1 MKSDAPKVLHP
12 LYGRPMLRHV
22 LDAAMGTGPEKTV
35 VVINGR
41 DAGKVREALKS
52 DHVLFAVQGKPMG
65 TADALSCGMKALG
78 GFPGTALVL
87 NGDMPLVT
95 AKTLRRFL
103 GLHRRR
109 RNALSIASF
118 IADDPGPYGRIL
130 RDERGKAIRIVEAGD
145 ASEDERAVKEVNSG
159 LYAIERP
166 ALALLK
172 KIRPNRKK
180 KEYYLTDIFGLA
192 LGRGLKAEVHP
203 AGDEGEF
210 LGVNT
215 RQELMQAHEALRK
228 RHISLCLEKGVNF
241 IDAGSVFI
249 HPTASIGRET
259 LIYPEVYLE
268 GKTKI
273 GKNCVIYPNVRVVD
287 SSIGDRAVIK
297 DSTLIEGSVIGRGAE
312 VGPFAHIRPGSAV
325 GPGAKIGNFVEVK
338 KSSIGPLTK
347 AMHLSY
353 IGDATVGRGVNIGAG
368 AITCNYDGKRKQRT
382 VIESNVFVGSDSQL
396 IAPVRIGR
404 GSYIG
409 AGSTITGDVPAG
421 SLALSRVR
429 QKTLKGWAK
438 HRQALPKKEPV

>member
-1 MKSDAPKVLHP
+1 MKSDAPKALHS

-35 VVINGR
+35 VVINRR

-52 DHVLFAVQGKPMG
+52 DHVLFALQGKPMG
-65 TADALSCGMKALG
+65 TADALSCGLKALG
-78 GFPGTALVL
+78 GFSGTALVL

-103 GLHRRR
+103 RLHRRR
-109 RNALSIASF
+109 KNALSIASF
-118 IADDPGPYGRIL
+118 IAENPGPYGRII
-130 RDERGKAIRIVEAGD
+130 RGGNGKAVGIIEAGD
-145 ASEDERAVKEVNSG
+145 ASGTEKAVNEVNGG

-172 KIRPNRKK
+172 RIGPNRKK

-192 LGRGLKAEVHP
+192 LKRGLKAEVHP
-203 AGDEGEF
+203 AGEEGEF
-210 LGVNT
+210 IGVNT
-215 RQELMQAHEALRK
+215 KAELMQAHEALRK

-241 IDAGSVFI
+241 IDAASVFI
-249 HPTASIGRET
+249 HPTVSIGRET
-259 LIYPEVYLE
+259 LIYPDVYLE
-268 GKTKI
+268 GRTRV

-368 AITCNYDGKRKQRT
+368 TITCNYDGKRKQRT

-429 QKTLKGWAK
+429 QKTIRGWAR
-438 HRQALPKKEPV
+438 HRQGLPKKEPV